1 MVLKVRKI
9 CYAHT
14 YSGFLKKLCADK
26 KIKDKKLS
34 SESVMTSQVCKLE
47 ITHLVCTYVCMYIYL

>member
-14 YSGFLKKLCADK
+14 YSGFLKKLCADE

-34 SESVMTSQVCKLE
+34 SESVKSGL
-47 ITHLVCTYVCMYIYL
+47 

>member
-9 CYAHT
+9 GYAHT
-14 YSGFLKKLCADK
+14 YSGFFKKLCADE

-34 SESVMTSQVCKLE
+34 SESVKSGL
-47 ITHLVCTYVCMYIYL
+47 